1 MNHNETFSLQPAV
14 LNSFQKLKEDVED
27 AMLVAVD
34 YNESF
39 EMETDAIDYWI
50 AATLT
55 KNDAQK
61 QFLTFS
67 FMDWKV
73 YLLMSTIA
81 KEGLTLFCCFF
92 IFIIK
97 YIACVILVIPVIL
110 AG

>member
-55 KNDAQK
+55 KNDA
-61 QFLTFS
+61 
-67 FMDWKV
+67 
-73 YLLMSTIA
+73 
-81 KEGLTLFCCFF
+81 
-92 IFIIK
+92 
-97 YIACVILVIPVIL
+97 
-110 AG
+110 